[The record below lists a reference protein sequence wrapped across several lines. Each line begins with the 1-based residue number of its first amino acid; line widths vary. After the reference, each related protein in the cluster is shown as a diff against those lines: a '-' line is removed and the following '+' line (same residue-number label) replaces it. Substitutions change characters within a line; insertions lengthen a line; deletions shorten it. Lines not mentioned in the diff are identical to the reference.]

1 MALRKKLGQRIMIS
15 YKVFLLELKIAT
27 SFGLEEDYLKNKS
40 IMFMIKFKK
49 IIRFIEILDSKFRII
64 N

>member
-1 MALRKKLGQRIMIS
+1 MALIKKLGQRIMIS

-27 SFGLEEDYLKNKS
+27 SFGSEEGYLKSKS